1 MALRRSKFRAS
12 GSGHGDS
19 GHGGLLITPLLDLF
33 VALIPFLIMSV
44 VLTRLNTVDI
54 SLQKPGA
61 SNETTTPQQEQEL
74 TILLR
79 VFGNQAELSI
89 NNKSVGTIAR
99 KATDK
104 EWFQAAHAKLV
115 EIKKANPKEM
125 RIFIEAGERVSIET
139 LMGFMDSARELR
151 ADDAEIFRKE
161 DGKDVKLRYLF
172 PKVILKGVYS

>member
-12 GSGHGDS
+12 GSSHGAD

-61 SNETTTPQQEQEL
+61 SADTAAQQDQEL

-151 ADDAEIFRKE
+151 ADDTEIFRKE